1 MVQNADAEIARM
13 RRIISEIDA
22 LEAEFEK
29 VKHIRDV
36 IKRLRLRVDDAESRL
51 DRSHAHGH
59 SHSHSHSYN
68 HGARDPRRR

>member
-1 MVQNADAEIARM
+1 MILNADAELARM

-36 IKRLRLRVDDAESRL
+36 IKRLRIRIDDAESRL
-51 DRSHAHGH
+51 DRSYAHGH
-59 SHSHSHSYN
+59 SHSHSHN

>member
-1 MVQNADAEIARM
+1 MIQNADAELARM
-13 RRIISEIDA
+13 RRIISEMET
-22 LEAEFEK
+22 LEADFEK

-36 IKRLRLRVDDAESRL
+36 IRRLRLRVDEADSRL

-59 SHSHSHSYN
+59 SHSHSHN

>member
-1 MVQNADAEIARM
+1 MIQNADVEIARM
-13 RRIISEIDA
+13 KRILSELDA

-36 IKRLRLRVDDAESRL
+36 IKRLRARVDDAEARL
-51 DRSHAHGH
+51 ERSHAH
-59 SHSHSHSYN
+59 SHSHSHSHT